1 MKKTLLT
8 ICLGIAGL
16 FAAEAQNKLGY
27 INTNELISTMPE
39 SLEMQTEL
47 QSYKKGLESSLAAM
61 QAEGEKKL
69 ADYQQN
75 EATMSDV
82 VKQDKIRELESI
94 QQRILEFQQ
103 NAQESLAA
111 KEQELITPILDKA
124 RKAIEDVAKEGNFTY
139 IFDARYGNI
148 LYAAE
153 SENVLSL
160 VKAKLGFK
168 INKLQHKKQ
177 FYKNCFFYVTSKN
190 EKGLFDRNI

>member
-1 MKKTLLT
+1 MKKILLT
-8 ICLGIAGL
+8 ICLVVAGL

-27 INTNELISTMPE
+27 INSNELLSIMPE
-39 SLEMQTEL
+39 STEMQTEL
-47 QSYKKGLESSLAAM
+47 QSYAKGLESSLAAM

-75 EATMSDV
+75 EATMSDL

-124 RKAIEDVAKEGNFTY
+124 RSAIEEVAKEGNFTY
-139 IFDARYGNI
+139 IFDASTGNI

-153 SENVLSL
+153 SENVLPL
-160 VKAKLGFK
+160 VKAKLG
-168 INKLQHKKQ
+168 L
-177 FYKNCFFYVTSKN
+177 
-190 EKGLFDRNI
+190 

>member
-8 ICLGIAGL
+8 ICLGIAGF
-16 FAAEAQNKLGY
+16 FAAEAQNKLGH
-27 INTNELISTMPE
+27 INTDELISTMPE
-39 SLEMQTEL
+39 ALAVQTEL

-61 QAEGEKKL
+61 QAEGEQKL

-103 NAQESLAA
+103 SAQESLAA

-124 RKAIEDVAKEGNFTY
+124 RKAIEDVAKEENFTY
-139 IFDARYGNI
+139 IFDASTGNI
-148 LYAAE
+148 LYAE
-153 SENVLSL
+153 KSENILPL
-160 VKAKLGFK
+160 VKAKLG
-168 INKLQHKKQ
+168 L
-177 FYKNCFFYVTSKN
+177 
-190 EKGLFDRNI
+190 

>member
-8 ICLGIAGL
+8 ICLTVATL
-16 FAAEAQNKLGY
+16 FATEAQNKLGY
-27 INTNELISTMPE
+27 INSNELLSIMPQ
-39 SLEMQTEL
+39 SMEMQTEL
-47 QSYKKGLESSLAAM
+47 QSYAKGLESSLAAM

-75 EATMSDV
+75 EATMSDL
-82 VKQDKIRELESI
+82 VKQDKVRELESI

-124 RKAIEDVAKEGNFTY
+124 RKAIEDVAKEENFTY
-139 IFDARYGNI
+139 IFDASTGNI

-153 SENVLSL
+153 SENILPL
-160 VKAKLGFK
+160 VKAKLG
-168 INKLQHKKQ
+168 L
-177 FYKNCFFYVTSKN
+177 
-190 EKGLFDRNI
+190 

>member
-1 MKKTLLT
+1 MKKTLLI
-8 ICLGIAGL
+8 ICLGIATL

-27 INTNELISTMPE
+27 INSNELLSIMPE
-39 SLEMQTEL
+39 SIEMQTEL
-47 QSYKKGLESSLAAM
+47 QSYAKGLESSLAAM

-75 EATMSDV
+75 EATMSEL

-124 RKAIEDVAKEGNFTY
+124 RKAIEDVAKEENFTY
-139 IFDARYGNI
+139 IFDASTGNI
-148 LYAAE
+148 LYAE
-153 SENVLSL
+153 KSENILPL
-160 VKAKLGFK
+160 VKAKLG
-168 INKLQHKKQ
+168 L
-177 FYKNCFFYVTSKN
+177 
-190 EKGLFDRNI
+190 

>member
-1 MKKTLLT
+1 MKKPFLI
-8 ICLGIAGL
+8 ICLIVAGL

-27 INTNELISTMPE
+27 INSNELLSIMPE
-39 SLEMQTEL
+39 SIAMQEEL
-47 QSYKKGLESSLAAM
+47 QSYAKGLESSLAAM

-75 EATMSDV
+75 EATMSDL
-82 VKQDKIRELESI
+82 VKQDKVRELESI

-124 RKAIEDVAKEGNFTY
+124 RKAIEEVAKEGNFTY
-139 IFDARYGNI
+139 IFDASTGNI

-153 SENVLSL
+153 SENVLPL
-160 VKAKLGFK
+160 VKAKLG
-168 INKLQHKKQ
+168 L
-177 FYKNCFFYVTSKN
+177 
-190 EKGLFDRNI
+190 

>member
-8 ICLGIAGL
+8 ICLVIAGL
-16 FAAEAQNKLGY
+16 FAADAQNKLGY
-27 INTNELISTMPE
+27 INSNELLSVMPE
-39 SLEMQTEL
+39 SSAMQEEL
-47 QSYKKGLESSLAAM
+47 QSYAKGLESSLAAM

-75 EATMSDV
+75 EATMSDLV
-82 VKQDKIRELESI
+82 RQDKVRELESI

-124 RKAIEDVAKEGNFTY
+124 RNAIEAVAKEGNFTY
-139 IFDARYGNI
+139 IFDASTGNI

-153 SENVLSL
+153 SENILPL
-160 VKAKLGFK
+160 VKAKLG
-168 INKLQHKKQ
+168 L
-177 FYKNCFFYVTSKN
+177 
-190 EKGLFDRNI
+190 

>member
-1 MKKTLLT
+1 MKKILLT
-8 ICLGIAGL
+8 ICLVVAGL

-27 INTNELISTMPE
+27 INSNELLSIMPE
-39 SLEMQTEL
+39 STEMQTEL
-47 QSYKKGLESSLAAM
+47 QSYAKGLESSLAAM

-75 EATMSDV
+75 EATMSDL
-82 VKQDKIRELESI
+82 VKQDKVRELESI

-139 IFDARYGNI
+139 IFDALEIYYM
-148 LYAAE
+148 LQ
-153 SENVLSL
+153 
-160 VKAKLGFK
+160 KAKM
-168 INKLQHKKQ
+168 
-177 FYKNCFFYVTSKN
+177 FYLS
-190 EKGLFDRNI
+190 

>member
-1 MKKTLLT
+1 MKKTLLI
-8 ICLGIAGL
+8 ICLGIATL

-27 INTNELISTMPE
+27 INSNELLSIMPQ
-39 SLEMQTEL
+39 SIEMQTEL
-47 QSYKKGLESSLAAM
+47 QSYAKGLESSLAAM

-75 EATMSDV
+75 EATMSEL

-124 RKAIEDVAKEGNFTY
+124 RKAIEDVAKEENFTY
-139 IFDARYGNI
+139 IFDASTGNI
-148 LYAAE
+148 LYAE
-153 SENVLSL
+153 KSENILPL
-160 VKAKLGFK
+160 VKAKLG
-168 INKLQHKKQ
+168 L
-177 FYKNCFFYVTSKN
+177 
-190 EKGLFDRNI
+190 

>member
-1 MKKTLLT
+1 MKKILLT
-8 ICLGIAGL
+8 ICLVVAGL

-27 INTNELISTMPE
+27 INSNELLSIMPQ
-39 SLEMQTEL
+39 SMEMQTEL
-47 QSYKKGLESSLAAM
+47 QSYAKGLESSLAAM

-75 EATMSDV
+75 EATMSDL
-82 VKQDKIRELESI
+82 VKQDKVRELESI

-139 IFDARYGNI
+139 IFDASTGNI

-153 SENVLSL
+153 SENVLPL
-160 VKAKLGFK
+160 VKAKLG
-168 INKLQHKKQ
+168 L
-177 FYKNCFFYVTSKN
+177 
-190 EKGLFDRNI
+190 

>member
-1 MKKTLLT
+1 MKKILLT
-8 ICLGIAGL
+8 ICLVVAGL

-27 INTNELISTMPE
+27 INSNELLSIMPQ
-39 SLEMQTEL
+39 SIEMQTEL
-47 QSYKKGLESSLAAM
+47 QSYAKGLESSLAAM

-75 EATMSDV
+75 EATMSEL

-124 RKAIEDVAKEGNFTY
+124 RKAIEDVAKEENFTY
-139 IFDARYGNI
+139 IFDASTGNI
-148 LYAAE
+148 LYAE
-153 SENVLSL
+153 KSENILPL
-160 VKAKLGFK
+160 VKAKLG
-168 INKLQHKKQ
+168 L
-177 FYKNCFFYVTSKN
+177 
-190 EKGLFDRNI
+190 

>member
-1 MKKTLLT
+1 MKKPFLI
-8 ICLGIAGL
+8 ICLIVAGL

-27 INTNELISTMPE
+27 INSNELLSIMPE
-39 SLEMQTEL
+39 SIEMQEEL
-47 QSYKKGLESSLAAM
+47 QSYAKGLESSLAAM

-75 EATMSDV
+75 EATMSDL
-82 VKQDKIRELESI
+82 VKQDKVRELENI

-124 RKAIEDVAKEGNFTY
+124 RNAIEEVAKEGKFTY
-139 IFDARYGNI
+139 IFDASTGNI

-160 VKAKLGFK
+160 VKVKLG
-168 INKLQHKKQ
+168 L
-177 FYKNCFFYVTSKN
+177 
-190 EKGLFDRNI
+190 

>member
-1 MKKTLLT
+1 MKRTLFT
-8 ICLGIAGL
+8 IFLIVAGF

-27 INTNELISTMPE
+27 INSNELLSIMPE
-39 SLEMQTEL
+39 SSVMQEDL
-47 QSYKKGLESSLAAM
+47 QSYAKGLESSLAAM

-75 EATMSDV
+75 EATMSDL

-124 RKAIEDVAKEGNFTY
+124 RSAIEEVAKEGNFTY
-139 IFDARYGNI
+139 IFDASTGNI

-153 SENVLSL
+153 SENVLPL
-160 VKAKLGFK
+160 VKAKLG
-168 INKLQHKKQ
+168 L
-177 FYKNCFFYVTSKN
+177 
-190 EKGLFDRNI
+190 

>member
-8 ICLGIAGL
+8 ICLGIATL

-27 INTNELISTMPE
+27 INSNELLSIMPQ
-39 SLEMQTEL
+39 SIEMQTEL
-47 QSYKKGLESSLAAM
+47 QSYAKGLESSLAAM

-75 EATMSDV
+75 EATMSEL

-124 RKAIEDVAKEGNFTY
+124 RKAIEDVAKEENFTY
-139 IFDARYGNI
+139 IFDASTGNI
-148 LYAAE
+148 LYAE
-153 SENVLSL
+153 KSENILPL
-160 VKAKLGFK
+160 VKAKLG
-168 INKLQHKKQ
+168 L
-177 FYKNCFFYVTSKN
+177 
-190 EKGLFDRNI
+190 

>member
-1 MKKTLLT
+1 MKKILLT
-8 ICLGIAGL
+8 ICLVVAGL

-27 INTNELISTMPE
+27 INSNELLSIMPE
-39 SLEMQTEL
+39 STEMQTEL
-47 QSYKKGLESSLAAM
+47 QSYAKGLESSLAAM

-75 EATMSDV
+75 EATMSEL

-124 RKAIEDVAKEGNFTY
+124 RKAIEDVAKEENFTY
-139 IFDARYGNI
+139 IFDASTGNI
-148 LYAAE
+148 LYAE
-153 SENVLSL
+153 KSENILPL
-160 VKAKLGFK
+160 VKAKLG
-168 INKLQHKKQ
+168 L
-177 FYKNCFFYVTSKN
+177 
-190 EKGLFDRNI
+190 

>member
-1 MKKTLLT
+1 
-8 ICLGIAGL
+8 
-16 FAAEAQNKLGY
+16 
-27 INTNELISTMPE
+27 MPE
-39 SLEMQTEL
+39 STEMQTEL
-47 QSYKKGLESSLAAM
+47 QSYAKGLESSLAAM

-75 EATMSDV
+75 EATMSDL
-82 VKQDKIRELESI
+82 VKQDKVRELESI

-139 IFDARYGNI
+139 IFDASTGNI

-153 SENVLSL
+153 SENVLPL
-160 VKAKLGFK
+160 VKAKLG
-168 INKLQHKKQ
+168 L
-177 FYKNCFFYVTSKN
+177 
-190 EKGLFDRNI
+190 